1 MSLYSVRIQENA
13 DQSNSEFG
21 HFIRSVICKE
31 ETEIRFKEC
40 HDFHFL
46 FKDTVLIQLAE
57 LMLTHFTKIYL

>member
-21 HFIRSVICKE
+21 HFIRSVISKE

-46 FKDTVLIQLAE
+46 LKFLYKRAT
-57 LMLTHFTKIYL
+57 